1 MHLENFSW
9 GGGGGGG
16 VEGLGGGVGVSGTFK
31 LARGVQATFSIILL
45 YKFKKFDFSFFR
57 GDPKPS
63 SRFTHEADSKT
74 SEHVLYVKTSEL

>member
-1 MHLENFSW
+1 MEGL
-9 GGGGGGG
+9 
-16 VEGLGGGVGVSGTFK
+16 GLGGGRVGVSGTFK
-31 LARGVQATFSIILL
+31 LARGGVQATFLIILL

>member
-9 GGGGGGG
+9 GVGVEGGGG
-16 VEGLGGGVGVSGTFK
+16 VGGGGLVSVGHLSLPG
-31 LARGVQATFSIILL
+31 GVQATFSIILL